1 MSNDDCMITVNI
13 IRTVVL

>member
-1 MSNDDCMITVNI
+1 MITVNI